1 MDVKMPNPEQAER
14 FMEAAQADPG
24 STLVALD
31 FDGTLSE
38 MVEDP
43 EQAYIHPDARRA
55 LADLIA
61 RIGHVG
67 IITGRPVDQVRRL
80 AYLDEALLQKL
91 VVLGQYGAER
101 LDSEG
106 RRVPDAAP
114 SVRAA
119 IRELSPLEDEHP
131 GLFLEDKRH
140 AVGVHTRR
148 APKGTLAAVESTV
161 VEVATRL
168 GLEVEPG
175 KEVLEL
181 RAHQVSKGDALRV
194 LLKESGARAVAM
206 VGDDLGDISAFD
218 VVAEHQSQGG
228 PGVVVVSGSDER
240 PELASR
246 ADVLCDGP
254 AGVAAWL
261 DTVGAPAP

>member
-1 MDVKMPNPEQAER
+1 MLARSAHAEGFIAAAGDNP
-14 FMEAAQADPG
+14 D

-43 EQAYIHPDARRA
+43 EQAFIHPEARRA
-55 LADLIA
+55 LAELIG
-61 RIGHVG
+61 RVGHVA

-80 AYLDEALLQKL
+80 GYLNDDLLQKL
-91 VVLGQYGAER
+91 IVLGQYGAER
-101 LDSEG
+101 LDSDG

-114 SVRAA
+114 SVRRA
-119 IRELSPLEDEHP
+119 IEELQPLADEYP
-131 GLFLEDKRH
+131 GLFIEDKQH

-148 APKGTLAAVESTV
+148 APKGTLAKVESTV
-161 VEVATRL
+161 VAVAQRL

-181 RAHQVSKGDALRV
+181 RAHRVSKGEALRG
-194 LLKESGARAVAM
+194 LMRETAAEAVAM

-218 VVAEHQSQGG
+218 VIKEHQASGK
-228 PGVVVVSGSDER
+228 PGLVVVSGSEER
-240 PELASR
+240 PELTEM
-246 ADVLCDGP
+246 ADMLCGGP
-254 AGVAAWL
+254 AGVAVWM
-261 DTVGAPAP
+261 DSVGVNPA